1 MLNWIWSRFNRADA
15 PPVAARNRLD
25 RKPHAVFLQQL
36 CFFFC
41 APVPARVDSGSAV
54 CPLLQFLQDA
64 VQCPDDLRP
73 VIDALVRQR
82 LSRHGVDAI
91 GKSAKQFGC
100 AIDLHMLTFSLFS
113 FIIV

>member
-1 MLNWIWSRFNRADA
+1 MAPTLRPWRRAIASIVSPAPYSRSS
-15 PPVAARNRLD
+15 
-25 RKPHAVFLQQL
+25 
-36 CFFFC
+36 C
-41 APVPARVDSGSAV
+41 ASSSA
-54 CPLLQFLQDA
+54 LLQGLQDA
-64 VQCPDDLRP
+64 VQRPDDLRP